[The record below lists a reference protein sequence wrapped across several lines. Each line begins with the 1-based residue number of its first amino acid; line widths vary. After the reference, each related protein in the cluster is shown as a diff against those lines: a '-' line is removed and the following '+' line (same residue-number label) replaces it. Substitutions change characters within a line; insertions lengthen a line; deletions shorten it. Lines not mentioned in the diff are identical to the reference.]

1 MNDQLTLDDAAVLI
15 QVYQKRLND
24 AQAQCI
30 ALEART
36 IRQQQQ
42 LNAAAEMIASLQTEK
57 ETSTPK
63 TTTKRSTSKKELNGG
78 EFQWNLK
85 LQ

>member
-42 LNAAAEMIASLQTEK
+42 LNASAEVINNLQQQLQ
-57 ETSTPK
+57 STDQKPQTGRKVNTKK
-63 TTTKRSTSKKELNGG
+63 TVDSG
-78 EFQWNLK
+78 EF
-85 LQ
+85 

>member
-1 MNDQLTLDDAAVLI
+1 MNDQLTLEDASVLI

-24 AQAQCI
+24 AQAQNI

-42 LNAAAEMIASLQTEK
+42 LNAAAEMIASLRSEK
-57 ETSTPK
+57 EATAKP
-63 TTTKRSTSKKELNGG
+63 TTKKAPTKKTVDSGG
-78 EFQWNLK
+78 F
-85 LQ
+85 

>member
-78 EFQWNLK
+78 EF
-85 LQ
+85 

>member
-24 AQAQCI
+24 AQAQNI

-42 LNAAAEMIASLQTEK
+42 LNSAAEIIASLRAEQ
-57 ETSTPK
+57 ETSKP
-63 TTTKRSTSKKELNGG
+63 TTKRTTSKKTVDSG
-78 EFQWNLK
+78 EF
-85 LQ
+85 

>member
-15 QVYQKRLND
+15 QVYQKRLTD

-42 LNAAAEMIASLQTEK
+42 LNASAEVINNLQQQLQNTNQK
-57 ETSTPK
+57 PQTAK
-63 TTTKRSTSKKELNGG
+63 RVNTKKAVDSG
-78 EFQWNLK
+78 EF
-85 LQ
+85 

>member
-42 LNAAAEMIASLQTEK
+42 LNASAEVINNLNQTLQSNDQK
-57 ETSTPK
+57 PQTSRKVNNKK
-63 TTTKRSTSKKELNGG
+63 TVDSG
-78 EFQWNLK
+78 EF
-85 LQ
+85 

>member
-1 MNDQLTLDDAAVLI
+1 MNDQLTLEDAIILI

-42 LNAAAEMIASLQTEK
+42 LNAATEVINNLQQ
-57 ETSTPK
+57 SSQK
-63 TTTKRSTSKKELNGG
+63 TIQKPQTGRKVNTKKSVDDE
-78 EFQWNLK
+78 EF
-85 LQ
+85 

>member
-1 MNDQLTLDDAAVLI
+1 MNDQLTLEDAIILI

-24 AQAQCI
+24 TQAQCI

-42 LNAAAEMIASLQTEK
+42 LNAATEIINNLQQ
-57 ETSTPK
+57 SSQK
-63 TTTKRSTSKKELNGG
+63 TTQKPQTGRKVNTKKSVDDE
-78 EFQWNLK
+78 EF
-85 LQ
+85 

>member
-1 MNDQLTLDDAAVLI
+1 MNDQLTLEDAAVLI

-24 AQAQCI
+24 AQAQNI

-42 LNAAAEMIASLQTEK
+42 LNSAAEIIASLRAEQ
-57 ETSTPK
+57 ETSKP
-63 TTTKRSTSKKELNGG
+63 TTKRTTSKKAVDSG
-78 EFQWNLK
+78 EF
-85 LQ
+85 

>member
-15 QVYQKRLND
+15 QVYQKRLDD
-24 AQAQCI
+24 AQAQNI

-42 LNAAAEMIASLQTEK
+42 LNSAAEIIASLRAEQ
-57 ETSTPK
+57 ETSKPN
-63 TTTKRSTSKKELNGG
+63 TKRTTSKKTVDSG
-78 EFQWNLK
+78 EF
-85 LQ
+85 

>member
-15 QVYQKRLND
+15 QVYQKRLTD

-42 LNAAAEMIASLQTEK
+42 LNASAEVINNLQQQLQNTDQ
-57 ETSTPK
+57 K
-63 TTTKRSTSKKELNGG
+63 TQTAKRVNTKKAVDSG
-78 EFQWNLK
+78 EF
-85 LQ
+85 